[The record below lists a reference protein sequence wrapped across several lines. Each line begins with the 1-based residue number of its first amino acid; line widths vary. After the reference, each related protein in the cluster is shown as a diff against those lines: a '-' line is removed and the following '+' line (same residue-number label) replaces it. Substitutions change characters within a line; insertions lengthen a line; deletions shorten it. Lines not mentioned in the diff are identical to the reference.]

1 MKVKMLVIQSCLTLC
16 NLMDCMG
23 MSDSLQ
29 PHGLYGILQGRILE
43 WEAFSFSRVSS
54 QPRDRTQVCHI
65 ADRFFTSWATR
76 ETQEYLSG

>member
-1 MKVKMLVIQSCLTLC
+1 MNRAGEGQGGGTETVAVTYMHTGSESCSV
-16 NLMDCMG
+16 

-43 WEAFSFSRVSS
+43 WEAFSFSRVSL

-65 ADRFFTSWATR
+65 ADGFFTS
-76 ETQEYLSG
+76 